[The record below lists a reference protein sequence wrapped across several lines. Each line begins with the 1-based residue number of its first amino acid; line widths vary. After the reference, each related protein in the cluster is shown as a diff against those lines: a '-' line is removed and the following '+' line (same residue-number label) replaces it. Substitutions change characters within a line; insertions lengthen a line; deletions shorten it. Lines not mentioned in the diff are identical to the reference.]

1 MQLEFAPEAR
11 VEIIQ
16 AAAWYNEVAPG
27 LGQRFVLEVDRT
39 IERILQHPLAW
50 TEIEAGVRR
59 ALMKKFPYSIYYTVQ
74 DTRIR
79 IHAVT
84 HQRRR
89 PGSWRRLR

>member
-1 MQLEFAPEAR
+1 MQLDLTPEAR
-11 VEIIQ
+11 AEIIQ
-16 AAAWYNEVAPG
+16 AAAWYNDRGAG

-39 IERILQHPLAW
+39 IDRIREYPLAW
-50 TEIEAGVRR
+50 TEIEAGIRR
-59 ALMKKFPYSIYYTVQ
+59 ALVHEFSYSIYYTVQ

-89 PGSWRRLR
+89 PGSWRRRR

>member
-16 AAAWYNEVAPG
+16 AAAWYNERGTG

-59 ALMKKFPYSIYYTVQ
+59 ALVQKFRYAIYYTVQ
-74 DTRIR
+74 GTSIR

-89 PGSWRRLR
+89 PGSWRRIP